1 MTTGPR
7 TDLTEEAQR
16 LLTEVAAAGIPARL
30 IGGMAIRLLLGPRL
44 DPIFEREIADLD
56 FVCAAGAGEALGK
69 VLVAAGYLA
78 DEQFNALNG
87 ARRLLFLDPGQGRQI
102 DVFVGR
108 FEMCHELPLAERLE
122 VRADTLPAAELL
134 MTKLQ
139 IVALNRKDQRDAFA
153 LLDGA
158 EVGEG
163 DVAADGSAAI
173 DSARIASLTSQDW
186 GLQRTFELN
195 LERLRSSLEEL
206 ELATDRRAAVA
217 ARIERLSAAMEDAP
231 KSRKWK
237 LRARIGDRKQWYE
250 EPEEVQREG
259 GFL

>member
-1 MTTGPR
+1 VSVTPEATTEA
-7 TDLTEEAQR
+7 DLVKEASR
-16 LLTEVAAAGIPARL
+16 LLGAVAAAEVPARL
-30 IGGMAIRLLLGPRL
+30 IGGMAIRVLLGERL

-56 FVCAAGAGEALGK
+56 FVCAGGAGGRLGE
-69 VLVAAGYLA
+69 VLARGGYQG

-87 ARRLLFLDPGQGRQI
+87 ARRLLFWDPERGRQI

-139 IVALNRKDQRDAFA
+139 IVELNRKDQGDAFA

-158 EVGEG
+158 EVT
-163 DVAADGSAAI
+163 DADRAEDGRDAI
-173 DSARIASLTSQDW
+173 NAARIASLTAQDW

-195 LERLRSSLEEL
+195 LERLRGGVG
-206 ELATDRRAAVA
+206 ELALPEPCREAIA
-217 ARIERLSAAMEDAP
+217 ARIERLLVAMEEAP
-231 KSRKWK
+231 KSRRWK
-237 LRARIGDRKQWYE
+237 MRARIGERKQWYE
-250 EPEEVQREG
+250 EPEEVQR
-259 GFL
+259 